1 MKNIENILN
10 IIENMTLVDLNQLI
24 IFLKKKY
31 NIENFE
37 NINESLNFS
46 KKKENE
52 KTEYL
57 LNLLN
62 FGNNKI
68 SIIKTIKDM
77 NNLGLKEAKELVES
91 CPVLIKKSLD
101 YNYLE
106 SYKNKLE
113 NFGAKVDIKKNE

>member
-10 IIENMTLVDLNQLI
+10 LIENMTLVDLNQLI

-37 NINESLNFS
+37 NINESLNFTE
-46 KKKENE
+46 KKQNE
-52 KTEYL
+52 KTEYF

-68 SIIKTIKDM
+68 SIIKIIKDI

-106 SYKNKLE
+106 SFKEKLE
-113 NFGAKVDIKKNE
+113 NLGAKVDIKKNE

>member
-10 IIENMTLVDLNQLI
+10 LIENMTLIDLNQLT

-31 NIENFE
+31 NVENFE
-37 NINESLNFS
+37 NFNESTNIKEE
-46 KKKENE
+46 KKNE
-52 KTEYL
+52 KTEYF

-68 SIIKTIKDM
+68 SIIKIIKDM
-77 NNLGLKEAKELVES
+77 NNLGLKEAKEMVES

-106 SYKNKLE
+106 SYKEKLE
-113 NFGAKVDIKKNE
+113 GLGAKVDIKKNE

>member
-10 IIENMTLVDLNQLI
+10 IIENMTLIDLNQLI
-24 IFLKKKY
+24 VFLKKKY

-37 NINESLNFS
+37 NIDKTSNNIKE
-46 KKKENE
+46 KKDE
-52 KTEYL
+52 KIEYY
-57 LNLLN
+57 LNLLH

-68 SIIKTIKDM
+68 SVIKTIKDT

-91 CPVLIKKSLD
+91 CPALIKKSLD
-101 YNYLE
+101 YNHLE

-113 NFGAKVDIKKNE
+113 NLGAKVEIKKNE

>member
-10 IIENMTLVDLNQLI
+10 LIENMTLIDLNQLI
-24 IFLKKKY
+24 NFLKKKY
-31 NIENFE
+31 NIESFE
-37 NINESLNFS
+37 NIKDSLNS
-46 KKKENE
+46 TEKKED
-52 KTEYL
+52 KKIEYF

-68 SIIKTIKDM
+68 SIIKFIKDM
-77 NNLGLKEAKELVES
+77 NNLGLKESKELVES

-106 SYKNKLE
+106 SYKEKLE
-113 NFGAKVDIKKNE
+113 NLGAKVDIKKNE

>member
-1 MKNIENILN
+1 MKNIKNILN
-10 IIENMTLVDLNQLI
+10 LVENMTLIDLNQLI

-46 KKKENE
+46 EKKENE
-52 KTEYL
+52 KTEYF

-68 SIIKTIKDM
+68 SIIKIIKDM
-77 NNLGLKEAKELVES
+77 NNLGLKEAKDLVES

-101 YNYLE
+101 YSYLE
-106 SYKNKLE
+106 SYKYKLE
-113 NFGAKVDIKKNE
+113 NLGAKVDIKKNE

>member
-10 IIENMTLVDLNQLI
+10 LIENMTLIDLNQLI

-31 NIENFE
+31 NMENFE
-37 NINESLNFS
+37 NKESLNS
-46 KKKENE
+46 SEKRENKKI
-52 KTEYL
+52 EYC
-57 LNLLN
+57 LNLLS

-77 NNLGLKEAKELVES
+77 NNLGLKESKDLVES
-91 CPVLIKKSLD
+91 CPVVIKKSLD

-106 SYKNKLE
+106 SYKEKLE
-113 NFGAKVDIKKNE
+113 SLGAKVDIKKNE

>member
-1 MKNIENILN
+1 MKNIKNILN
-10 IIENMTLVDLNQLI
+10 IIENMTLIDLNQLI

-31 NIENFE
+31 NIENLEKSDE
-37 NINESLNFS
+37 NLNFV

-52 KTEYL
+52 KTEYC

-62 FGNNKI
+62 YGNNKI
-68 SIIKTIKDM
+68 SIIKIIKDM

-106 SYKNKLE
+106 SYKDKLE
-113 NFGAKVDIKKNE
+113 NSGAKIDIKKNE

>member
-1 MKNIENILN
+1 MKNIENVLSL
-10 IIENMTLVDLNQLI
+10 IENMTLIDLNQLT

-31 NIENFE
+31 NIKNFE
-37 NINESLNFS
+37 NINEPSNIIE
-46 KKKENE
+46 KRENE
-52 KTEYL
+52 KKEYF

-62 FGNNKI
+62 FGKNKI

-101 YNYLE
+101 FSYLE
-106 SYKNKLE
+106 SYKEKLE
-113 NFGAKVDIKKNE
+113 NLGAKADIKNNE

>member
-10 IIENMTLVDLNQLI
+10 LIENMTLVDLNQLI

-46 KKKENE
+46 EQKQNEKKE
-52 KTEYL
+52 YF

-77 NNLGLKEAKELVES
+77 NNLGLKEAKDLVES

-101 YNYLE
+101 YNHLE
-106 SYKNKLE
+106 SYKEKLE
-113 NFGAKVDIKKNE
+113 SLGAKVDIKKNE

>member
-10 IIENMTLVDLNQLI
+10 LIENMTLVDLNQLI

-46 KKKENE
+46 EKKQNEKKE
-52 KTEYL
+52 YF

-101 YNYLE
+101 YNHLE
-106 SYKNKLE
+106 SYKEKLE
-113 NFGAKVDIKKNE
+113 SLGAKVDIKKNE

>member
-10 IIENMTLVDLNQLI
+10 IIENMTLVDLNQLV

-52 KTEYL
+52 KTEYI

-106 SYKNKLE
+106 SYKDKLE
-113 NFGAKVDIKKNE
+113 NLGAKVDIKKNE

>member
-10 IIENMTLVDLNQLI
+10 LIENMTLIDLNQLI
-24 IFLKKKY
+24 VFLKKKY

-37 NINESLNFS
+37 NINESSNFS
-46 KKKENE
+46 EKKENK
-52 KTEYL
+52 KTEYF
-57 LNLLN
+57 LNLLS

-77 NNLGLKEAKELVES
+77 NNLGLKESKELVES

-106 SYKNKLE
+106 SYKEKLE
-113 NFGAKVDIKKNE
+113 NLGAKVDIKKNE

>member
-10 IIENMTLVDLNQLI
+10 IIENMTLVDLNQLV

-46 KKKENE
+46 IKKENE
-52 KTEYL
+52 KTEYI

-106 SYKNKLE
+106 SYKDKLE
-113 NFGAKVDIKKNE
+113 NLGAKVDIKKNE

>member
-10 IIENMTLVDLNQLI
+10 IIENMTLIDLNQLI
-24 IFLKKKY
+24 VFLKKKY

-37 NINESLNFS
+37 SIDKTSNII

-52 KTEYL
+52 KFEYY
-57 LNLLN
+57 LNLLH

-68 SIIKTIKDM
+68 SVIKIIKDT

-91 CPVLIKKSLD
+91 CPVLIKKSFD
-101 YNYLE
+101 YDYLE

-113 NFGAKVDIKKNE
+113 GLGAKVDIKKNE

>member
-10 IIENMTLVDLNQLI
+10 IIENMTLIDLNHLI
-24 IFLKKKY
+24 VFLKKKY

-37 NINESLNFS
+37 SVHKTSNTI

-52 KTEYL
+52 KIEYY
-57 LNLLN
+57 LNLLH

-68 SIIKTIKDM
+68 SVIKIIKDT

-101 YNYLE
+101 YDYLE

-113 NFGAKVDIKKNE
+113 SLGAKVDIKKNE